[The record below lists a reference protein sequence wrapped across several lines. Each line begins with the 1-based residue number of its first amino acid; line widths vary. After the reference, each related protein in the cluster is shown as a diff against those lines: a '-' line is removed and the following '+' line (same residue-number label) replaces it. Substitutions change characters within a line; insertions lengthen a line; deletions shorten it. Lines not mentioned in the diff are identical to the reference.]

1 MEEGRVSYLKSS
13 SFRISSSFCYSQI
26 GMESPGKVE
35 VLAFSK
41 KVQFHHIR
49 RKKQKVDVD
58 AGGFVTGGGRR
69 NQVLSFEE
77 RSSAERMEHRRV
89 LAGK

>member
-1 MEEGRVSYLKSS
+1 MKEGRVSYLKSS
-13 SFRISSSFCYSQI
+13 SSRISSSFCYGQI

-35 VLAFSK
+35 GSAFSK
-41 KVQFHHIR
+41 RIQFHHMG

-58 AGGFVTGGGRR
+58 AGGFVTGGKRT